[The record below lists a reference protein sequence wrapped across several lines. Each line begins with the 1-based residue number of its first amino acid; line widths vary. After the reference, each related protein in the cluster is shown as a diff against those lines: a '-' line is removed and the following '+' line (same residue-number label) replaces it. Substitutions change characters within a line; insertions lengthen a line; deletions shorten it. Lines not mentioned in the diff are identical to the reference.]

1 MPTKTTTPERRR
13 RDENAALWLASLAL
27 LISMVFAVTT
37 RITRNDFLELKDA
50 RSVGVVANC
59 SIQVGIITA
68 GRDAIPAVLTLA
80 LGDQALD
87 ERATAKLGDKYEQ
100 TIARAV
106 RRALR
111 EAGESQVP
119 LTGDRLDCEKLQ
131 DLLQP

>member
-1 MPTKTTTPERRR
+1 MTGSAGYVDRA
-13 RDENAALWLASLAL
+13 NA
-27 LISMVFAVTT
+27 M
-37 RITRNDFLELKDA
+37 
-50 RSVGVVANC
+50 G
-59 SIQVGIITA
+59 
-68 GRDAIPAVLTLA
+68 
-80 LGDQALD
+80 
-87 ERATAKLGDKYEQ
+87 GDKYEQ